1 MIDIYLLFGLVSL
14 LGLILFLFVD
24 FEIPLGAE
32 LEFSFKGILLGI
44 SFSSFI
50 SYYIQ
55 NFIANE
61 IILFVISAILFVIGY
76 KLLILMMKFLKKGET
91 GDVFSVK
98 SLINKRGT
106 IIYEYEKDN
115 NFFYEI
121 NIDENKYIAKSNAK
135 LDKEKKILVTEI
147 NQENEIIIIN
157 IDDLK

>member
-55 NFIANE
+55 NFIANK
-61 IILFVISAILFVIGY
+61 IILFVLSVILFVIGY
-76 KLLILMMKFLKKGET
+76 KLLIILMKFLKKGET
-91 GDVFSVK
+91 GDVFSIEK
-98 SLINKRGT
+98 LIGKNGK
-106 IIYEYEKDN
+106 IIHSYEKDEE
-115 NFFYEI
+115 FLYEI
-121 NIDENKYIAKSNAK
+121 EIDEKKFIAKANTK
-135 LDKEKKILVTEI
+135 LDEKKDILVVEI
-147 NQENEIIIIN
+147 SQSKEIIIIN
-157 IDDLK
+157 IDLN